1 VFSLSGE
8 SKSPMPNTLL
18 DHVSTITLHRDT
30 ALLDRSVIT
39 SLIELLK
46 LEEARLVD
54 IYRLDNELFF
64 TTSAWSES
72 GRIFGQ
78 NDLPPDADALPLA
91 TYQGGREAIASRT
104 TCERCDAGRYRYW
117 IPVFTDDIPVAC
129 FELTS
134 ITALDSHRVD
144 LATGIIG
151 LYRNYRALLEDSQQ
165 DTLTGLSNR
174 KTFDRSLA
182 HFLNSASKGSEDAGY
197 GDEKRRP
204 AADTSSTHWLAVID
218 IDHFKRVNDQFGHLF
233 GDEVLILLANRMR
246 GCFRQNDKLFRFGG
260 EEFVVLLQHVDAA
273 GAKATLER
281 FRAKIAAENFPQV
294 GKVTVSIGF
303 APAREAD
310 TPSALLGSADEALY
324 FAKSNGRNQVCSYD
338 ELVASGLL
346 KKKEVHTEAEF
357 F

>member
-1 VFSLSGE
+1 
-8 SKSPMPNTLL
+8 MPNKLL
-18 DHVSTITLHRDT
+18 DHVGTITLHRDT

-46 LEEARLVD
+46 LEEARLEE

-64 TTSAWSES
+64 TVAAWSED
-72 GRIFGQ
+72 GQIFGQ
-78 NDLPPDADALPLA
+78 EDLPPDTEALPLA
-91 TYQGGREAIASRT
+91 SHQGAREAITSHAAY
-104 TCERCDAGRYRYW
+104 EHCDAGRCRYW
-117 IPVFTDDIPVAC
+117 IPVFADDLPVAC

-134 ITALDSHRVD
+134 ATALDNHRID

-151 LYRNYRALLEDSQQ
+151 LYRNYRSLLEDSQQ
-165 DTLTGLSNR
+165 DTLTGLFNR

-182 HFLNSASKGSEDAGY
+182 HFLSAASKGSDETGFSGNQRRKN
-197 GDEKRRP
+197 GDSV
-204 AADTSSTHWLAVID
+204 SSMHWLAVID
-218 IDHFKRVNDQFGHLF
+218 IDHFKRINDQFGHLF

-281 FRAKIAAENFPQV
+281 FRQTIAGETFPQV

-324 FAKSNGRNQVCSYD
+324 FAKGNGRNQVCSYD